1 MEKGMEKIMWQYRI
15 EIKNQDFE
23 AIETSLPQS
32 LSEEFRSFVVRANG
46 AMPIEKTIEMGGE
59 FYTFKNVLNFNLE
72 GECSFMTFYGLLK
85 DRGVLDENEIPFGSD
100 GCGGYYLLDLVSQKV
115 VFLDLQSEKKIPLLV
130 FEKFIAKL
138 EK

>member
-15 EIKNQDFE
+15 EIKNEDFK

-46 AMPIEKTIEMGGE
+46 AMPIKKTIEMGGG
-59 FYTFKNVLNFNLE
+59 FYTFKNVLNFNLN
-72 GECSFMTFYGLLK
+72 GECSFMTFYSLLK

-115 VFLDLQSEKKIPLLV
+115 VFLDLQSEKKTPLLM

>member
-1 MEKGMEKIMWQYRI
+1 MEKIMWQYRI
-15 EIKNQDFE
+15 EIKNEDFE

-32 LSEEFRSFVVRANG
+32 LSEEFRSFVIRANG

-59 FYTFKNVLNFNLE
+59 FYTFKNVLNFNLK
-72 GECSFMTFYGLLK
+72 GECSFMTFYSLLK

-100 GCGGYYLLDLVSQKV
+100 GCGGYYLFDLVSQKV
-115 VFLDLQSEKKIPLLV
+115 VFLDLQSEKKTPLLV